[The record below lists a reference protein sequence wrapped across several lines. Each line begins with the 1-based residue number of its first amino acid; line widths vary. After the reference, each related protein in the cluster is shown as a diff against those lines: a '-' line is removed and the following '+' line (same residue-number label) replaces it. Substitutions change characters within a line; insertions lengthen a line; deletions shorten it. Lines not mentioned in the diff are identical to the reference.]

1 MVNDINGL
9 SPPSPRGART
19 SDAEVRDDASTDN
32 QQQNTEAS
40 RSGGD
45 SFEIS
50 NEAKLLNAVQAQ
62 VADLPDVDQARID
75 ALSEQISSGQYQV
88 DSSTLARDI
97 INFEG

>member
-9 SPPSPRGART
+9 TPPSPGTRP
-19 SDAEVRDDASTDN
+19 SDPEVRDAASTDN
-32 QQQNTEAS
+32 QQQGTEAS

-62 VADLPDVDQARID
+62 IAEVPEVDQARVD
-75 ALSEQISSGQYQV
+75 ALSQQINSGQYQV
-88 DSSTLARDI
+88 DSSALAQDI

>member
-9 SPPSPRGART
+9 TPSSTSGAQKRQ
-19 SDAEVRDDASTDN
+19 AEVQDAASTDN
-32 QQQNTEAS
+32 QQQTTDAS

-62 VADLPDVDQARID
+62 VADLPDVDQARVD
-75 ALSEQISSGQYQV
+75 ALSQQINSGQYQV
-88 DSSTLARDI
+88 DSSALAQDI
-97 INFEG
+97 VNFEG